1 MTEGARIVILS
12 SVRISTSHPPSLLR
26 DLQEATRKRCDPP
39 VNHKELM
46 DKLPKQEVDNVPAE
60 KTRFVY
66 IGQNHFIGLL
76 YFSNS
81 GPMGRIVQ

>member
-1 MTEGARIVILS
+1 MTEEARIVILS
-12 SVRISTSHPPSLLR
+12 LIRINMSHPPSLVR
-26 DLQEATRKRCDPP
+26 DLQEATRKPCNPP

-60 KTRFVY
+60 RTRFVY

-81 GPMGRIVQ
+81 EPMGRK